1 MLSKQSE
8 RQSHVFKQHVVLRRF
23 QSKANKYNRAFDL
36 PSWLFHGIGESTA
49 YLKMLELSV
58 LSSVTVILNYVLQ
71 CINGGLLNVFF
82 TPTYNQTSK
91 QTTYEFGMNQ
101 DRLMKYVKGV
111 LTISGKDLPLDV
123 LKTFPESIGGG
134 DKGVKEAQ
142 ENPNREVI
150 FIIGPVAAAIIMLI
164 AILGLILINF
174 CTCTT
179 KGCHNHK
186 KKKPKSINSGGKSRT
201 KPAEVA
207 KVEEREG
214 TRQGPSYNRQFDNG
228 YDGYAFYRNKGDN
241 DSESDTTT
249 DEEDEPKDFGENV
262 RDLFTLN
269 KTTAF
274 GSKVEKRQEKIM
286 EKVEEIA
293 ERSEFVHKNQGWICC
308 SCHLLTML
316 LDIVYVV
323 GLIVCVVVYIMA
335 AQQVAQV
342 MEQPSSDNSTLKNQ
356 VVAWLGNKSSYYNL
370 PGTVSFVLNET
381 VVLLDEIATNLINTM
396 NKTLDDLKGQ
406 MNTTVLQGATV
417 IFNKL
422 QSVTGIDKVFN
433 ETFRLS
439 MRLTDLMSSVNAT
452 AANYNSTIKNV
463 VSLNATFAQCYS
475 EIKAN
480 CTKSNCTISDTE
492 LEILLFKFNAT
503 AVVYPLGA
511 DALQAIVNQFND
523 FAAKLEELQKEMNAM
538 PSQLASNI
546 TSNLNFTSQINDLK
560 SQLDGALNE
569 VKPHIEDVAKHIPQ
583 YVDKARPYITPA
595 LYSPAAVIAVIAL
608 IFFACLLLFVAE
620 AFHRRLFS
628 PTGKAPSEL
637 AEVFRDKRRSH
648 ICGGCR
654 FLICSILFILL
665 IILSLLAAVVL
676 VVCSILAVE
685 VCPYVYMEKGMNQSD
700 YVLNSI
706 LAGKWPAIQQ
716 QNELLDV
723 APPKNILYG
732 LSVVCVPT
740 NKTDPKLLPSL
751 GIDKLANVTK
761 LAEKEEFKKK
771 ITDLINQMATTISGQ
786 IPPDLLQKLEN
797 MKQEVDKLKTFLQ
810 YYNAENA
817 VKELAK
823 FTGVNMAELEQ
834 LLVKVKTQLQGE
846 PVAQELEEAIKQLKE
861 NKTKIEVLQNAYQG
875 IANQSTIPDDLK
887 QYIDDSQTTIKAS
900 YFPFCLSNGIIA
912 LLQNETELQSVM
924 QKDIKPMLLD
934 LLVMILEEVTSALNG
949 LVTKIM
955 PCANMH
961 YILEALVATGC
972 SSTGLVTRFFGWALA
987 LTLTIL
993 FSFLSF
999 VGLFNLWCI
1008 QSHQIKRFYGA

>member
-1 MLSKQSE
+1 M
-8 RQSHVFKQHVVLRRF
+8 
-23 QSKANKYNRAFDL
+23 
-36 PSWLFHGIGESTA
+36 
-49 YLKMLELSV
+49 ELSV

-164 AILGLILINF
+164 AILGL
-174 CTCTT
+174 
-179 KGCHNHK
+179 
-186 KKKPKSINSGGKSRT
+186 
-201 KPAEVA
+201 
-207 KVEEREG
+207 
-214 TRQGPSYNRQFDNG
+214 
-228 YDGYAFYRNKGDN
+228 
-241 DSESDTTT
+241 
-249 DEEDEPKDFGENV
+249 DFGENV

-887 QYIDDSQTTIKAS
+887 QYIDDSQTTIK
-900 YFPFCLSNGIIA
+900 

-972 SSTGLVTRFFGWALA
+972 SPTGLVTRFFGWALA